1 MDSLGDRLR
10 ALYEQGLYSLEE
22 LRAMIT
28 GEPYEQWE
36 STPDGRYVDVAA
48 ALREGKSLSYDQ
60 HGNFIGAVAPA
71 AEDLEAGDLVALNE
85 DGSVSRSRG
94 HPIGVAIDEAT
105 VALFGSARVGVDP
118 ADDRFLSA
126 SFCFASGSYQGSQA
140 YIGDMDYNLSPHA
153 QCPHDRMAAT
163 RSNYQYSKF
172 DKEAI
177 EKAWKL
183 LEKYMTPDQ
192 YFAFMEGTTVEL
204 INKAETHRLLLNK
217 KGDFTIL
224 QGIKAG
230 SGITES
236 YGRIHSYDY
245 PLGDEI
251 SAFLDWFRHRT
262 GELIANWNCGTY
274 GIVKEGERR

>member
-28 GEPYEQWE
+28 GEPHEQWT

-71 AEDLEAGDLVALNE
+71 AEDLEAGDLVE
-85 DGSVSRSRG
+85 IDSVGAVCRANVV
-94 HPIGVAIDEAT
+94 GVALEAAREGLVR
-105 VALFGSARVGVDP
+105 VAMGFDP
-118 ADDRFLSA
+118 AQPNWASA
-126 SFCFASGSYQGSQA
+126 SFTQASYGGYMGSQA
-140 YIGDMDYNLSPHA
+140 YMGNMDYNYPGTQRERL
-153 QCPHDRMAAT
+153 AAA

-236 YGRIHSYDY
+236 SGRIHSYDY

-251 SAFLDWFRHRT
+251 SSFLDWFRHRT

-274 GIVKEGERR
+274 GIVKEGEKR